1 MHKFIKFNQ
10 EALLKLFID
19 ISIEP
24 KKKQKMILKKIF
36 LKLINN

>member
-24 KKKQKMILKKIF
+24 KKKTKNDFEEDFFKADK
-36 LKLINN
+36 

>member
-24 KKKQKMILKKIF
+24 KQRDFEEDFFKADK
-36 LKLINN
+36 